1 MRAFVEV
8 RQLGHRLTVCWLTVL
23 IASVGWLEPT
33 SLSHVVVQRGGLAG
47 HVAAALLV
55 LAAAAGLVDAL
66 AEMAGRRSR
75 WLAVNRHQGYL
86 LVAAL
91 HVAFVLT
98 MAMSGSLNWLALQY
112 GALAMG
118 AVWIA
123 VLDVALHREAR
134 A

>member
-1 MRAFVEV
+1 MQSLIEV

-23 IASVGWLEPT
+23 IVSVGWLEPT
-33 SLSHVVVQRGGLAG
+33 SLSHFVVQRGGMAG
-47 HVAAALLV
+47 QVAAGLLV
-55 LAAAAGLVDAL
+55 LAAAAGLVDAFS
-66 AEMAGRRSR
+66 EFAGRRSR

-86 LVAAL
+86 LMAAM

-98 MAMSGSLNWLALQY
+98 MAMAGSLNWLALQY
-112 GALAMG
+112 GALAAG

-123 VLDVALHREAR
+123 VMDVALHREAR

>member
-1 MRAFVEV
+1 MRTIVGV

-23 IASVGWLEPT
+23 IVSVGWLEPA
-33 SLSHVVVQRGGLAG
+33 SLSHFVVQRGGPAG
-47 HVAAALLV
+47 QVAAALLV

-75 WLAVNRHQGYL
+75 WLAVNRQQGYL
-86 LVAAL
+86 LMAAL

-98 MAMSGSLNWLALQY
+98 MAMSGSLNWLSLQY

-123 VLDVALHREAR
+123 VMDVALHREAR